1 VPSNNARGAY
11 FKKRT
16 RRWLMDRGYQVG
28 ALEIVHWIYRPGRPP
43 IPVKRDQFGAD
54 LLAVNKVEI
63 LFVQVKG
70 GKAAVGGTFPDA
82 RRKFAEFTFPP
93 GARRI
98 VIGWPPRAR
107 RPRVVECR

>member
-1 VPSNNARGAY
+1 
-11 FKKRT
+11 
-16 RRWLMDRGYQVG
+16 MGYQVA
-28 ALEIVHWIYRPGRPP
+28 ALEIVRWIYRPGMRAP
-43 IPVKRDQFGAD
+43 IPVKQDQFGAD
-54 LLAVNKVEI
+54 LLAINRVEI

-82 RRKFAEFTFPP
+82 RRKFAKFVFPP

-107 RPRVVECR
+107 RPRIVECR